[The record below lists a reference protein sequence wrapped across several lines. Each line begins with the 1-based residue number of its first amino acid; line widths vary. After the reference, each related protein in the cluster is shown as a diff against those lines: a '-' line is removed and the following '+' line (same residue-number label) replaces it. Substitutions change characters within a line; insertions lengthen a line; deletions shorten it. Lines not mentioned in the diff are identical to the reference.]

1 MVNCVCDCGK
11 RIEHILLE
19 NLDNPI
25 ETEIESEL
33 EIDNA
38 MENSFAYVNR
48 LSEEEKLKQVKN
60 EVLDDLRNEL
70 KTIIENQL
78 KESCHETSRY
88 KQSNND
94 VIALLKENIEY
105 LKGEFKEKIR

>member
-1 MVNCVCDCGK
+1 MVNNVCDCGK

-48 LSEEEKLKQVKN
+48 LSEEEK
-60 EVLDDLRNEL
+60 
-70 KTIIENQL
+70 
-78 KESCHETSRY
+78 
-88 KQSNND
+88 
-94 VIALLKENIEY
+94 
-105 LKGEFKEKIR
+105 